1 MALWTLI
8 LNKLGSFSNNGVAA
22 IAQLQGFWYILPL
35 ISVFESSR
43 YEDAYVFSEN
53 QISIEKKLIM
63 YVLLL

>member
-35 ISVFESSR
+35 ISVF
-43 YEDAYVFSEN
+43 AYVFSEN
-53 QISIEKKLIM
+53 QISIEKKLIT